1 MSLPPDCNPGQEY
14 RMGGAA
20 PKEIPAEGT
29 LVRASRSAR
38 TRSRPFGAR
47 PLATMAAFFI
57 WRAGGLVAGA
67 FLAALPVHLEIL
79 SASRSQTFTCCHR
92 LPAYLNSSSRGFSRP
107 K

>member
-57 WRAGGLVAGA
+57 RAPAGWSPEPFSRRCQFILRSFRLRA
-67 FLAALPVHLEIL
+67 ARPLLAATGCPHI
-79 SASRSQTFTCCHR
+79 
-92 LPAYLNSSSRGFSRP
+92 
-107 K
+107 